1 MNISVEKQSR
11 SRQAVIP
18 AQLAGPPATLVSQL
32 PQTRVDADIVML
44 SEPYGVRAEAI
55 RALRTHVIAQHLGEG
70 RRALAVCAASAGVG
84 CTFVASNLAVAL
96 SLIGAN
102 TLLIDAN
109 LRQPSIQRLFVGPM
123 PVAGGLGQCLAEEV
137 PRFGRFVAAVGR
149 LDHLSVMFA
158 GAPVPNPQELIGGGA
173 FQVLMQSC
181 LREFDITIVDT
192 PPANTCAD
200 ARRIAAVV
208 GYSLVV
214 ARRNISLVADI
225 ETLVGELTIDRAHVL
240 GTVLNEY

>member
-1 MNISVEKQSR
+1 MSISVEQKSR
-11 SRQAVIP
+11 LGNAIVP
-18 AQLAGPPATLVSQL
+18 AQPVGAPANVVSTLPP
-32 PQTRVDADIVML
+32 TRVDADIVML
-44 SEPYGVRAEAI
+44 SEPHGVRAEAI
-55 RALRTHVIAQHLGEG
+55 RALRTHIIAQHLGEG

-84 CTFVASNLAVAL
+84 CTFVAANLAVAL
-96 SLIGAN
+96 SQVGVN

-109 LRQPSIQRLFVGPM
+109 LRQPSIQRLFGGPT
-123 PVAGGLGQCLAEEV
+123 PLAGGLGQCLADPA
-137 PRFGRFVAAVGR
+137 PRFGGFVATD
-149 LDHLSVMFA
+149 LLENLSVMFA
-158 GAPVPNPQELIGGGA
+158 GAPVSNPQELLGGAA

-192 PPANTCAD
+192 PAANTYAD

-225 ETLVGELTIDRAHVL
+225 KTLIGELTIDHAHVV

>member
-1 MNISVEKQSR
+1 MSILMEKQSR
-11 SRQAVIP
+11 SGQSVVP
-18 AQLAGPPATLVSQL
+18 AQPASHPTNLVSAL
-32 PQTRVDADIVML
+32 PPTRVDGDIVML

-55 RALRTHVIAQHLGEG
+55 RALRTHILAQHLGEG
-70 RRALAVCAASAGVG
+70 RRALAVCGASAGVG

-96 SLIGAN
+96 SQVGVN

-109 LRQPSIQRLFVGPM
+109 LRQPSIQRLFGGLM
-123 PVAGGLGQCLAEEV
+123 PVAGGLGQCLADEA
-137 PRFGRFVAAVGR
+137 PRFGRFIAAGL
-149 LDHLSVMFA
+149 LDNLSVMFG
-158 GAPVPNPQELIGGGA
+158 GAPVPNPQELLGGAA

-192 PPANTCAD
+192 PPANTYAD

-214 ARRNISLVADI
+214 ARRNVSLVADI
-225 ETLVGELTIDRAHVL
+225 KTLIGELTIDHAHVV
-240 GTVLNEY
+240 GSVLNEH

>member
-1 MNISVEKQSR
+1 MSISAEKADRAGQVVVSA
-11 SRQAVIP
+11 QP
-18 AQLAGPPATLVSQL
+18 AGVSTTLVSAL
-32 PQTRVDADIVML
+32 PPTRVDADIVML

-55 RALRTHVIAQHLGEG
+55 RALRTHIMAQHLAEG

-96 SLIGAN
+96 SQVGVS

-109 LRQPSIQRLFVGPM
+109 LRRPSIQRLFGGPT
-123 PVAGGLGQCLAEEV
+123 PLAGGLGQCLADEA
-137 PRFGRFVAAVGR
+137 PRFGRFVAAGV
-149 LDHLSVMFA
+149 LDNLSVMFA
-158 GAPVPNPQELIGGGA
+158 GAAVPNPQELLGGAA

-192 PPANTCAD
+192 PAANTYAD
-200 ARRIAAVV
+200 ARRVASVM

-214 ARRNISLVADI
+214 ARRNVSLVADI
-225 ETLVGELTIDRAHVL
+225 KTLIGELTIDHAHVV